1 VRDHRNGVG
10 TWVASE
16 DSRQKDSGSGCFA
29 LLMVPIGQGGIA
41 VKAAFGAQNRRDLDS
56 DPALP
61 KAYLTWRAKETLET
75 AVGWQGSRRQ
85 GE

>member
-1 VRDHRNGVG
+1 
-10 TWVASE
+10 
-16 DSRQKDSGSGCFA
+16 
-29 LLMVPIGQGGIA
+29 MVPIGQGGIA